1 MVCKDGRQ
9 EPLAITRVWQKW
21 RFSASQTH
29 LWCIKV
35 WFSASTFVVKIATFA
50 KPETVIRNL
59 KKTIVDKIDWTYIT
73 ALISITFGWFLNEL
87 GQWFRTRQD
96 DKKIKRKILYNLLET
111 NFIFNQLDTSNIVEL
126 LTERILLRVPKH
138 EQTDEVKQ
146 YLNKLYSGLI
156 DGLLQDNVADNLK
169 SIEEKY
175 TNAVDS
181 LATIDPVTAYRL
193 NGKTKIIETFDL
205 LEDYYEE
212 VKQQFPN
219 DAYEMQ
225 GAIELATSSIKPEI
239 IKEAIEDLENE
250 IRDIA
255 FSIDIRTWYKVKQ
268 TLKSSKDRIRKDG
281 VKKIDELLD
290 KLIPRNQ

>member
-1 MVCKDGRQ
+1 
-9 EPLAITRVWQKW
+9 
-21 RFSASQTH
+21 
-29 LWCIKV
+29 
-35 WFSASTFVVKIATFA
+35 
-50 KPETVIRNL
+50 
-59 KKTIVDKIDWTYIT
+59 VDQIDWTYIT

-96 DKKIKRKILYNLLET
+96 DKKIKRRILYNLLET

-126 LTERILLRVPKH
+126 LTERILLRAPKH
-138 EQTDEVKQ
+138 EQTGEVKQ

-156 DGLLQDNVADNLK
+156 DGLIQDNVADNLE

-219 DAYEMQ
+219 DADEMQ
-225 GAIELATSSIKPEI
+225 GAIEIATNSIKPEI
-239 IKEAIEDLENE
+239 IKEAIKDLEDE

-268 TLKSSKDRIRKDG
+268 TLRSSKDRIRKDG

-290 KLIPRNQ
+290 KLIPNNQ

>member
-1 MVCKDGRQ
+1 
-9 EPLAITRVWQKW
+9 
-21 RFSASQTH
+21 
-29 LWCIKV
+29 
-35 WFSASTFVVKIATFA
+35 
-50 KPETVIRNL
+50 
-59 KKTIVDKIDWTYIT
+59 VDKIDWTYIT

-96 DKKIKRKILYNLLET
+96 DKKIKRRILYNLLET

-156 DGLLQDNVADNLK
+156 DGLIQDNVADNLE

-219 DAYEMQ
+219 DADEIQ
-225 GAIELATSSIKPEI
+225 GAIELATNSIKPKI
-239 IKEAIEDLENE
+239 IKEAIEDLEDK

-268 TLKSSKDRIRKDG
+268 TLRSSKDRIRKDG

-290 KLIPRNQ
+290 KLIPNNQ

>member
-1 MVCKDGRQ
+1 MDQ
-9 EPLAITRVWQKW
+9 
-21 RFSASQTH
+21 
-29 LWCIKV
+29 
-35 WFSASTFVVKIATFA
+35 
-50 KPETVIRNL
+50 
-59 KKTIVDKIDWTYIT
+59 IDWTYIT

-96 DKKIKRKILYNLLET
+96 DKKIKRRILYNLLET

-126 LTERILLRVPKH
+126 LTERILLRAPKH
-138 EQTDEVKQ
+138 EQTGEVKQ

-156 DGLLQDNVADNLK
+156 DGLIQDNVADNLE

-219 DAYEMQ
+219 DTDEMQ
-225 GAIELATSSIKPEI
+225 GAIEIATNSIKPEI
-239 IKEAIEDLENE
+239 IKEAIKDLEDE

-268 TLKSSKDRIRKDG
+268 TLRSSKDRIRKDG

-290 KLIPRNQ
+290 KLIPNNQ

>member
-1 MVCKDGRQ
+1 MDQ
-9 EPLAITRVWQKW
+9 
-21 RFSASQTH
+21 
-29 LWCIKV
+29 
-35 WFSASTFVVKIATFA
+35 
-50 KPETVIRNL
+50 
-59 KKTIVDKIDWTYIT
+59 IDWTYIT

-96 DKKIKRKILYNLLET
+96 DKKIKRRILYNLLET

-126 LTERILLRVPKH
+126 LTERILLRAPKH
-138 EQTDEVKQ
+138 EQTGEVKQ

-156 DGLLQDNVADNLK
+156 DGLIQDNVADNLE

-219 DAYEMQ
+219 DADEMQ
-225 GAIELATSSIKPEI
+225 GAIEIATNSIKPEI
-239 IKEAIEDLENE
+239 IKEAIKDLEDE

-268 TLKSSKDRIRKDG
+268 TLRSSKDRIRKDG

-290 KLIPRNQ
+290 KLIPNNQ

>member
-1 MVCKDGRQ
+1 M
-9 EPLAITRVWQKW
+9 
-21 RFSASQTH
+21 
-29 LWCIKV
+29 
-35 WFSASTFVVKIATFA
+35 
-50 KPETVIRNL
+50 
-59 KKTIVDKIDWTYIT
+59 DKIDWTYIT
-73 ALISITFGWFLNEL
+73 SLISITFGWFLNEL

-156 DGLLQDNVADNLK
+156 DGLLQDNIADSLE

-175 TNAVDS
+175 TSAVDS

-205 LEDYYEE
+205 LEDYYDE

-219 DAYEMQ
+219 DAEGMQ
-225 GAIELATSSIKPEI
+225 GAIEIATNSIKPEI
-239 IKEAIEDLENE
+239 IKEAIKDLEDE

-290 KLIPRNQ
+290 KLIPKNQ

>member
-1 MVCKDGRQ
+1 M
-9 EPLAITRVWQKW
+9 
-21 RFSASQTH
+21 
-29 LWCIKV
+29 
-35 WFSASTFVVKIATFA
+35 
-50 KPETVIRNL
+50 
-59 KKTIVDKIDWTYIT
+59 DKIDWTYIT

-96 DKKIKRKILYNLLET
+96 DKKIKRRILYNLLET

-126 LTERILLRVPKH
+126 LTERILLRAPKH
-138 EQTDEVKQ
+138 EQTGEVKQ

-156 DGLLQDNVADNLK
+156 DGLIQDNVADNLE

-219 DAYEMQ
+219 DTDEMQ
-225 GAIELATSSIKPEI
+225 GAIEIATNSIKPEI
-239 IKEAIEDLENE
+239 IKEAIKDLEDE

-268 TLKSSKDRIRKDG
+268 TLRSSKDRIRKDG

-290 KLIPRNQ
+290 KLIPNNQ

>member
-1 MVCKDGRQ
+1 
-9 EPLAITRVWQKW
+9 
-21 RFSASQTH
+21 
-29 LWCIKV
+29 
-35 WFSASTFVVKIATFA
+35 VVKIATFA

>member
-1 MVCKDGRQ
+1 M
-9 EPLAITRVWQKW
+9 
-21 RFSASQTH
+21 
-29 LWCIKV
+29 
-35 WFSASTFVVKIATFA
+35 
-50 KPETVIRNL
+50 
-59 KKTIVDKIDWTYIT
+59 DKIDWTYIT
-73 ALISITFGWFLNEL
+73 ALFSIAFGWFLNEL

-96 DKKIKRKILYNLLET
+96 DKKIKRRILYNLLET

-126 LTERILLRVPKH
+126 LTERVLLRIPKH
-138 EQTDEVKQ
+138 EQTEEVKQ
-146 YLNKLYSGLI
+146 YLNQLYSGLI
-156 DGLLQDNVADNLK
+156 SNLIQENVADNLE

-175 TNAVDS
+175 TSAVDS

-219 DAYEMQ
+219 DIEQMQ
-225 GAIELATSSIKPEI
+225 GAIEITSNSIKPEI
-239 IKEAIEDLENE
+239 IKEAIEDLEEE

-255 FSIDIRTWYKVKQ
+255 FSIDIRTWLKAKK
-268 TLKSSKDRIRKDG
+268 TLKTSKERIRKDG

-290 KLIPRNQ
+290 KLIPSNQ

>member
-1 MVCKDGRQ
+1 M
-9 EPLAITRVWQKW
+9 
-21 RFSASQTH
+21 
-29 LWCIKV
+29 
-35 WFSASTFVVKIATFA
+35 
-50 KPETVIRNL
+50 
-59 KKTIVDKIDWTYIT
+59 DKIEWTYIT
-73 ALISITFGWFLNEL
+73 AIFSIAFGWFLNEL

-126 LTERILLRVPKH
+126 LTERILLRVPKN
-138 EQTDEVKQ
+138 EQKEEVKQ
-146 YLNKLYSGLI
+146 CLNQLYSELI
-156 DGLLQDNVADNLK
+156 DNLIQDNVADNLE

-212 VKQQFPN
+212 IKQQFPN
-219 DAYEMQ
+219 EFDQMQ
-225 GAIELATSSIKPEI
+225 GAIDVTTNSIKPEI
-239 IKEAIEDLENE
+239 IKEAIEDLEKE

-255 FSIDIRTWYKVKQ
+255 FSIDIRTWFKVKQ
-268 TLKSSKDRIRKDG
+268 TLKSSKERIRKDG
-281 VKKIDELLD
+281 VKKIDKLLD
-290 KLIPRNQ
+290 KLIPTN

>member
-1 MVCKDGRQ
+1 
-9 EPLAITRVWQKW
+9 
-21 RFSASQTH
+21 
-29 LWCIKV
+29 
-35 WFSASTFVVKIATFA
+35 
-50 KPETVIRNL
+50 
-59 KKTIVDKIDWTYIT
+59 VDKIDWTYIT

-96 DKKIKRKILYNLLET
+96 DKKIKKKILYNLLET

-126 LTERILLRVPKH
+126 LTERILLRVPKY

-156 DGLLQDNVADNLK
+156 DGLIQDNVADNLER
-169 SIEEKY
+169 IEEKY
-175 TNAVDS
+175 TSAVDS

-193 NGKTKIIETFDL
+193 NGKTKIIETFNL
-205 LEDYYEE
+205 LEDYYEK

-219 DAYEMQ
+219 EADEMQ
-225 GAIELATSSIKPEI
+225 GAIEIAKSSIKPEI
-239 IKEAIEDLENE
+239 IKEAIEDLEDE

-290 KLIPRNQ
+290 KLILSKQ

>member
-1 MVCKDGRQ
+1 M
-9 EPLAITRVWQKW
+9 
-21 RFSASQTH
+21 
-29 LWCIKV
+29 
-35 WFSASTFVVKIATFA
+35 
-50 KPETVIRNL
+50 
-59 KKTIVDKIDWTYIT
+59 DKIDWTYIT
-73 ALISITFGWFLNEL
+73 ALFSIAFGWFLNEL
-87 GQWFRTRQD
+87 GQWFRTRQE
-96 DKKIKRKILYNLLET
+96 DKKIKKQILYNLLET

-138 EQTDEVKQ
+138 EQTEEVKQ
-146 YLNKLYSGLI
+146 YLNQLYSGLI
-156 DGLLQDNVADNLK
+156 DNLIQDNVADNLE

-181 LATIDPVTAYRL
+181 LATIDPITAYRL

-219 DAYEMQ
+219 DIDEMQ
-225 GAIELATSSIKPEI
+225 GVIEIATNSIKPEI
-239 IKEAIEDLENE
+239 IKEAIEDLEDE

-255 FSIDIRTWYKVKQ
+255 FSIDFRTWFKAKR
-268 TLKSSKDRIRKDG
+268 TLKSSKERIRKDG

-290 KLIPRNQ
+290 KLIPSNQ

>member
-1 MVCKDGRQ
+1 M
-9 EPLAITRVWQKW
+9 
-21 RFSASQTH
+21 
-29 LWCIKV
+29 
-35 WFSASTFVVKIATFA
+35 
-50 KPETVIRNL
+50 
-59 KKTIVDKIDWTYIT
+59 DKIDWTYIT

-96 DKKIKRKILYNLLET
+96 DKKIKRRILYNLLET

-126 LTERILLRVPKH
+126 LTERILLRAPKH
-138 EQTDEVKQ
+138 EQTGEVKQ

-156 DGLLQDNVADNLK
+156 DGLIQDNVADNLE

-219 DAYEMQ
+219 DADEMQ
-225 GAIELATSSIKPEI
+225 GAIEIATNSIKPEI
-239 IKEAIEDLENE
+239 IKEAIKDLEDE

-268 TLKSSKDRIRKDG
+268 TLRSSKDRIRKDG

-290 KLIPRNQ
+290 KLIPNNQ

>member
-1 MVCKDGRQ
+1 
-9 EPLAITRVWQKW
+9 
-21 RFSASQTH
+21 
-29 LWCIKV
+29 
-35 WFSASTFVVKIATFA
+35 
-50 KPETVIRNL
+50 
-59 KKTIVDKIDWTYIT
+59 VDKLDWTYIT

-96 DKKIKRKILYNLLET
+96 VKKVKRKILYNLLET

-146 YLNKLYSGLI
+146 HLNKLYSGLI
-156 DGLLQDNVADNLK
+156 DGLLKDNVADNLEN
-169 SIEEKY
+169 IEEKY
-175 TNAVDS
+175 TSAVDS
-181 LATIDPVTAYRL
+181 LAAIDPVTAYRL
-193 NGKTKIIETFDL
+193 NGKTKILETFDL

-219 DAYEMQ
+219 DVDEMQ
-225 GAIELATSSIKPEI
+225 DAIETATNAIKPEL
-239 IKEAIEDLENE
+239 IKEAIDDLEDE

-255 FSIDIRTWYKVKQ
+255 FSIDIRTWYKVRK
-268 TLKSSKDRIRKDG
+268 TLKSSKERIRKDG

>member
-1 MVCKDGRQ
+1 
-9 EPLAITRVWQKW
+9 
-21 RFSASQTH
+21 
-29 LWCIKV
+29 
-35 WFSASTFVVKIATFA
+35 
-50 KPETVIRNL
+50 
-59 KKTIVDKIDWTYIT
+59 VDKIDWTYIT

-96 DKKIKRKILYNLLET
+96 DKKIKRRILYNLLET

-126 LTERILLRVPKH
+126 LTERILLRAPKH
-138 EQTDEVKQ
+138 EQTGEVKQ

-156 DGLLQDNVADNLK
+156 DGLIQDNVADNLE

-219 DAYEMQ
+219 DADEMQ
-225 GAIELATSSIKPEI
+225 GAIEIATNSIKPEI
-239 IKEAIEDLENE
+239 IKEAIKDLEDE

-268 TLKSSKDRIRKDG
+268 TLRSSKDRIRKDG

-290 KLIPRNQ
+290 KLIPNNQ